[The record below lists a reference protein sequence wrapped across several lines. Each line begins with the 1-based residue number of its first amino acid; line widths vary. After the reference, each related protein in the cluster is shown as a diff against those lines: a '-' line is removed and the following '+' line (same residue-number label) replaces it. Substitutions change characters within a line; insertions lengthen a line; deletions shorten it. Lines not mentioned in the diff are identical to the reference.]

1 MHVIAI
7 SVPAQPVRGFA
18 PGPPHWAHAW
28 WHGRSRH
35 RPGSQSMIHQGAW
48 PDTGRDAAGDRSV
61 VAQAGPEK
69 GRRRR
74 RRLQV
79 RLGRANKVSG

>member
-1 MHVIAI
+1 
-7 SVPAQPVRGFA
+7 
-18 PGPPHWAHAW
+18 
-28 WHGRSRH
+28 
-35 RPGSQSMIHQGAW
+35 MIHQGAW